1 MKRLALA
8 AIFLLTLLP
17 AFAKSD
23 ARADIYFVNGSK
35 LENIELK
42 FPGSWYEKVEYFID
56 GKKHKIHAD
65 SIDHILLYHIDAPER
80 KAFLRH
86 NSIGKYD
93 FKKNEMIDWKAKNWQ
108 VLEAAGDH
116 LAYWVSFWKVK
127 VGKDGFTFNLGAYEG
142 ARTTPYYFQ
151 KPTDPIAY
159 NIPSN
164 FYRPG
169 ATRDWLVQYLADDPD
184 IVQRLTEKGYFS
196 KKQKDFLRHGT
207 AANPFYYEDIAVDY
221 NPRTPRGVS
230 E

>member
-1 MKRLALA
+1 MKKLAV
-8 AIFLLTLLP
+8 IIVCLLMVTI
-17 AFAKSD
+17 ANAKND
-23 ARADIYFVNGSK
+23 VRADIYFANGTT

-42 FPGSWYEKVEYFID
+42 LPGSWYEKVEYFVD

-65 SIDHILLYHIDAPER
+65 SIDHILLYHIEAPER
-80 KAFLRH
+80 KAYLRW
-86 NSIGKYD
+86 NPIGKFD
-93 FKKNEMIDWKAKNWQ
+93 NKKNEIIDWKAKNWQ

-127 VGKDGFTFNLGAYEG
+127 VGKKDFTFNVGAYEG

-151 KPTDPIAY
+151 KPSDPIAL

-169 ATRDWLVQYLADDPD
+169 ATRDWLAAYLADDPELVER
-184 IVQRLTEKGYFS
+184 ISEKGYFS
-196 KKQKDFLRHGT
+196 KKQSDFLRHGT

-221 NPRTPRGVS
+221 NPKK
-230 E
+230 